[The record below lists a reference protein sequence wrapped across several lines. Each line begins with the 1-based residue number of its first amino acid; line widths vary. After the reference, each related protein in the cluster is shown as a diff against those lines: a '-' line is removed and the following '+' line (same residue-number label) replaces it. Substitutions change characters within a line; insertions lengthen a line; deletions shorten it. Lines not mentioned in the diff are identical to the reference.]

1 MKTGHNP
8 GCDKFRGVYPQ
19 IKWEVQL
26 EHGEKVGLGQ
36 RVYELVRLESKDE
49 KW

>member
-1 MKTGHNP
+1 METGHGP
-8 GCDKFRGVYPQ
+8 GCDKFRGVHPQ
-19 IKWEVQL
+19 IDWEVQL

-36 RVYELVRLESKDE
+36 RAYELEKLVPIKE

>member
-1 MKTGHNP
+1 MKTGHDP

-19 IKWEVQL
+19 IDWEVQL

-36 RVYELVRLESKDE
+36 RAYELVRLEPKDE